1 MIGYQPVGRDLP
13 LSASAPEALK
23 RAVEPP
29 LERCIVCGGEF
40 FVPIFGNGAVS
51 ATGRGQSEV
60 YCITHSR
67 RDLVRSVVRCCGCG
81 LGVLPVALR
90 TVTAATYVEAED
102 PSYLNQAE
110 ERIYNAD
117 RLLQLLPVGGRLL
130 DVGCACGFLLVAAR
144 QRGFT
149 VQGLE
154 PSLWAAAYARRRFG
168 LPVWQGSLKEAPFEP
183 GSFEA
188 IVLADTIEHLDDPR
202 GAMATAHR
210 WLVSGGR
217 VLLLTPDFGSLVAR
231 LAGPHWW
238 GLLDDHYYYFTRPT
252 LRRLLESEGF
262 AVERIAAFGRVFPLS
277 HWLSKVSQYS
287 MRMHSAVQTLTRA
300 LRIDQLRLPLNLGDQ
315 MACMAQKQVN

>member
-1 MIGYQPVGRDLP
+1 MGAAAP
-13 LSASAPEALK
+13 SAA
-23 RAVEPP
+23 
-29 LERCIVCGGEF
+29 RCTICGGER
-40 FVPIFGNGAVS
+40 FVPVFGNGTVTTA
-51 ATGRGQSEV
+51 AHRQREV
-60 YCITHSR
+60 YRITHSH
-67 RDLVRSVVRCCGCG
+67 RDLVRSVVRCCSCG

-90 TVTAATYVEAED
+90 AVTESTYAEAED
-102 PSYLNQAE
+102 PSYLEQAE

-117 RLLQLLPVGGRLL
+117 RLLQLLPAGGRLL

-154 PSLWAAAYARRRFG
+154 PSLWAAEYARRQFG
-168 LPVWQGSLKEAPFEP
+168 LPVWQGLLKEAPFEP

-202 GAMATAHR
+202 GAVAIAHR
-210 WLVSGGR
+210 WLVSGGH

-238 GLLDDHYYYFTRPT
+238 GLLDDHYYYFTRST

-262 AVERIAAFGRVFPLS
+262 VVERISAFGRVFALS
-277 HWLSKVSQYS
+277 HWLTKLSQYS
-287 MRMHSAVQTLTRA
+287 TRVHKAAQTLTRA
-300 LRIDQLRLPLNLGDQ
+300 MWIDRLRLPLNLGDQ
-315 MACMAQKQVN
+315 MVCVARKRGN